1 MEVFFL
7 YKDRKLE
14 TSDIPIDDLTTMLK
28 LMIDHPA
35 LFFEKRQSIIMRMV
49 ESLYEKK
56 DEQL

>member
-1 MEVFFL
+1 MILNLQRCFGGIFL

-49 ESLYEKK
+49 
-56 DEQL
+56 